1 MVDCIRILFQ
11 IVGFTFLKV
20 LNTVGT
26 CPARLFAM
34 LIKGKERSKRQN
46 CGHSGKQTFIKADR
60 F

>member
-34 LIKGKERSKRQN
+34 LLKTAKLWTIENKLVL
-46 CGHSGKQTFIKADR
+46 KQKSPE
-60 F
+60 